1 MGRNPFHT
9 VTLQNNLISHPQLKT
24 GCKENEGFHQLGM
37 CIFSCLESKG
47 ENPSLDLPPMH
58 ILCTF
63 SAAMTVFLP
72 PTLLSSLPPKMKET
86 IFLDYHFSPELYLS
100 WIHKQAKESK
110 KQEHWLIFTYPNT
123 TSTSYPSKSII
134 AHQIRHYRCTFYC
147 DSLTL
152 IFLFTTFLSGSFLVP
167 IFWRN
172 LDYIFLTSVW
182 KNYCRMCETTV
193 QAPALRFIRLR
204 YHVSVSD
211 LDMREQNKRG

>member
-1 MGRNPFHT
+1 MQDYVSLQGPDPFHPGCWSKLFKSERTELCNGNACENSLGSHMGRNPFHT

-110 KQEHWLIFTYPNT
+110 KKEH
-123 TSTSYPSKSII
+123 
-134 AHQIRHYRCTFYC
+134 
-147 DSLTL
+147 
-152 IFLFTTFLSGSFLVP
+152 
-167 IFWRN
+167 
-172 LDYIFLTSVW
+172 
-182 KNYCRMCETTV
+182 
-193 QAPALRFIRLR
+193 
-204 YHVSVSD
+204 
-211 LDMREQNKRG
+211 